1 MPSAC
6 YPGCA
11 NPFPPSRA
19 VAGTPSSPGSVQ
31 ALSGPACPVFTI
43 TEEKIS
49 QFIAAFDR
57 FKTLNDL
64 ILHNNFFGEC

>member
-1 MPSAC
+1 MDVFTDDFHLN
-6 YPGCA
+6 YRGREVD
-11 NPFPPSRA
+11 NP
-19 VAGTPSSPGSVQ
+19 
-31 ALSGPACPVFTI
+31 TI

-64 ILHNNFFGEC
+64 ILHNNFFGESDNET